1 MSQIKILQHLNH
13 SVFNRLWFWSSTKM
27 ISLFIKCFLCNV
39 QGQNA
44 DWKIARKKKKGKKN
58 GYLLPFSEGMS
69 IWKLLLGLLSWHW
82 WHIFVENKTVNI
94 LHREAVS
101 RNAMGDISFCL
112 DGKKDKGTS
121 FKATIFLRKI
131 PLFFPCCVAAEKSA
145 NFQPRKNCK
154 KIGIAH

>member
-1 MSQIKILQHLNH
+1 MSQIKILQQLNH

-94 LHREAVS
+94 LHRETVS

-121 FKATIFLRKI
+121 FKATIFCEKFRSFFHAALQRKKARI
-131 PLFFPCCVAAEKSA
+131 FNPVKIV
-145 NFQPRKNCK
+145 K
-154 KIGIAH
+154 K